1 MRKTLLLAAVA
12 LFATACVSKS
22 EYDRQ
27 LAQAA
32 ALSAEK
38 DSLLSEVVATSQFI
52 GDVSAEL
59 EQVRTNAPMA
69 AREGEME
76 SLSPSEQRAQLL
88 QRVTELTT
96 RIKEAE
102 ASMAA
107 SRRRIGALTAGN
119 AALTAKY
126 DSTIASFQR
135 LVETQKA
142 EVVALVDKVA
152 VLTAE
157 NAQLKEANVQLA
169 SEREVLTADRETLVT
184 EQNTVYW
191 VAGSKAELLAAG
203 IIEQRGGM
211 LGIGR
216 TLVLSR
222 TIDTED
228 FEAVDRRTLGELPL
242 PDSTKS
248 YRIVSPNDLAG
259 LDSPP
264 VGGKFKGSMRISAP
278 ETFWRPSRFL
288 VLVEL

>member
-1 MRKTLLLAAVA
+1 MRKSMLLLAVA

-38 DSLLSEVVATSQFI
+38 DSLLTEVVATSVFI

-59 EQVRTNAPMA
+59 DEVRAGAPVAM
-69 AREGEME
+69 REREME
-76 SLSPSEQRAQLL
+76 FLSPTEQRAQLL
-88 QRVTELTT
+88 QRVSELTA
-96 RIKEAE
+96 RMKEAE
-102 ASMAA
+102 ASVAQ
-107 SRRRIGALTAGN
+107 SRRRIAALTAGN

-126 DSTIASFQR
+126 DSTIASFQQ
-135 LVETQKA
+135 LFAAQKA
-142 EVVALVDKVA
+142 EVVALDDRVA

-157 NAQLKEANVQLA
+157 NTQLKEANMQLA
-169 SEREVLTADRETLVT
+169 SERETLTADRATLVT

-191 VAGSKAELLAAG
+191 VAGTKAQLLSRG
-203 IIEQRGGM
+203 VIQQRGGM

-216 TLVLSR
+216 TLVLARSLD
-222 TIDTED
+222 IAD
-228 FEAVDRRTLGELPL
+228 FTAADRRELGEISLPN
-242 PDSTKS
+242 PNKS

-259 LDSPP
+259 LDSTPP
-264 VGGKFKGSMRISAP
+264 GGKFKGSMRISAP
-278 ETFWRPSRFL
+278 ETFWRTSRFL

>member
-1 MRKTLLLAAVA
+1 MRKTILLAAVA

-22 EYDRQ
+22 EYERQ

-38 DSLLSEVVATSQFI
+38 DSLLAEVVATSQFI
-52 GDVSAEL
+52 GDVNAQL
-59 EQVRTNAPMA
+59 EQVQSNAPVA

-76 SLSPSEQRAQLL
+76 SLSPNEQRAALL

-102 ASMAA
+102 ASMAQ
-107 SRRRIGALTAGN
+107 SRRRIAALTAGN
-119 AALTAKY
+119 ASLTAKY

-135 LVETQKA
+135 LIETQKA
-142 EVVALVDKVA
+142 EAVALMDKVSA
-152 VLTAE
+152 LTAE
-157 NAQLKEANVQLA
+157 NTQLKEANVQLA
-169 SEREVLTADRETLVT
+169 SEREALTTERETLVT

-191 VAGSKAELLAAG
+191 VAGTKAELLERG

-216 TLVLSR
+216 TLVVAR

-228 FEAVDRRTLGELPL
+228 FEAADRRSLGEISLPN
-242 PDSTKS
+242 PTKN

-259 LDSPP
+259 LDSAPA
-264 VGGKFKGSMRISAP
+264 VGKFKGSMRISAP

>member
-1 MRKTLLLAAVA
+1 MRKTMLLAAVA

-52 GDVSAEL
+52 GDVSAQL
-59 EQVRTNAPMA
+59 EQVQSNAPVA
-69 AREGEME
+69 ARAGEME
-76 SLSPSEQRAQLL
+76 SLSPTEQRAQLL
-88 QRVTELTT
+88 QRVTELTA

-102 ASMAA
+102 ASMAQ
-107 SRRRIGALTAGN
+107 SRRRISALTAGN
-119 AALTAKY
+119 ASLTAKY
-126 DSTIASFQR
+126 DSTIASFQQ
-135 LVETQKA
+135 LIETQKA
-142 EVVALVDKVA
+142 EVVALVDQVTA
-152 VLTAE
+152 LTAE
-157 NAQLKEANVQLA
+157 NTQLKEANVQLA
-169 SEREVLTADRETLVT
+169 SEREALTSERENLVT

-191 VAGSKAELLAAG
+191 VAGSKAELLERG

-216 TLVLSR
+216 TLVLAR
-222 TIDTED
+222 TIDTSD
-228 FEAVDRRTLGELPL
+228 FEAADRRELGEIAL
-242 PDSTKS
+242 PDSTKN

-259 LDSPP
+259 LDSTP

>member
-1 MRKTLLLAAVA
+1 MRKTILLAAVA

-59 EQVRTNAPMA
+59 EQVQSNSPVA
-69 AREGEME
+69 ARAGEME
-76 SLSPSEQRAQLL
+76 SLSPTEQRAQLL

-102 ASMAA
+102 ASMAQ
-107 SRRRIGALTAGN
+107 SRRRIAALTAGN
-119 AALTAKY
+119 SSLTAKY
-126 DSTIASFQR
+126 DSTIASFQQ
-135 LVETQKA
+135 LIETQKA
-142 EVVALVDKVA
+142 EVVALVDKVSA
-152 VLTAE
+152 LTAE
-157 NAQLKEANVQLA
+157 NTQLREANTQLA
-169 SEREVLTADRETLVT
+169 TERAALSSDRDYLMS

-191 VAGSKAELLAAG
+191 VAGSKSELLQRG

-216 TLVLSR
+216 TLVLAR

-228 FEAVDRRTLGELPL
+228 FEAADRRALDEIPL
-242 PDSTKS
+242 PDSTKN

-259 LDSPP
+259 LDSTP
-264 VGGKFKGSMRISAP
+264 VGGKFKGSMRIAAP

>member
-1 MRKTLLLAAVA
+1 MRKSILLAAVA

-52 GDVSAEL
+52 GDVTEQL
-59 EQVRTNAPMA
+59 EQVRSNAPVA
-69 AREGEME
+69 TRAGEME
-76 SLSPSEQRAQLL
+76 SLSPTEQRAQLL
-88 QRVTELTT
+88 QRVTELTA

-102 ASMAA
+102 ASMAQ
-107 SRRRIGALTAGN
+107 SRRRISALTAGN
-119 AALTAKY
+119 TSLTAKY
-126 DSTIASFQR
+126 DSTIASFQQ
-135 LVETQKA
+135 LIESQKA
-142 EVVALVDKVA
+142 EVVALVDKVTA
-152 VLTAE
+152 LTAE
-157 NAQLKEANVQLA
+157 NTQLKEANVQLA
-169 SEREVLTADRETLVT
+169 SEREALTVDRDNLVA

-191 VAGSKAELLAAG
+191 VAGTKAELLERG
-203 IIEQRGGM
+203 VIEQRGGM

-216 TLVLSR
+216 TLVLAR

-228 FEAVDRRTLGELPL
+228 FEAADRRALGEIPL

-259 LDSPP
+259 LDSTP

>member
-1 MRKTLLLAAVA
+1 MRNMILLAAVA
-12 LFATACVSKS
+12 LGSAACVSKS

-59 EQVRTNAPMA
+59 EQVRASTPTA
-69 AREGEME
+69 ARPREME
-76 SLSPSEQRAQLL
+76 SLSPTEQRAQLL
-88 QRVTELTT
+88 QRVTELTA

-102 ASMAA
+102 ASMAQ
-107 SRRRIGALTAGN
+107 SRRRIAALTAGN
-119 AALTAKY
+119 SSLAAKF
-126 DSTIASFQR
+126 DSTVASFER
-135 LVETQKA
+135 LIANQKA
-142 EVVALVDKVA
+142 EVVVLVDKVSA
-152 VLTAE
+152 LTAE
-157 NAQLKEANVQLA
+157 NVQLTEANAQLA
-169 SEREVLTADRETLVT
+169 SEREVLTADRETLVA

-191 VAGSKAELLAAG
+191 VAGSKAELLERG

-216 TLVLSR
+216 TLVLAR

-228 FEAVDRRTLGELPL
+228 FQVADRRELAQVEL
-242 PDSTKS
+242 PDSTKD

-259 LDSPP
+259 LDATPA
-264 VGGKFKGSMRISAP
+264 GGKFKGVMRISAP
-278 ETFWRPSRFL
+278 ATFWRPSRFL
-288 VLVEL
+288 VLVEQ

>member
-1 MRKTLLLAAVA
+1 MRKTIRLAAVA

-52 GDVSAEL
+52 GDVSAQL
-59 EQVRTNAPMA
+59 EQVRANAPVA
-69 AREGEME
+69 ARAGEME
-76 SLSPSEQRAQLL
+76 SISPTERRAALL
-88 QRVTELTT
+88 QRVTELTA

-102 ASMAA
+102 ASMAS
-107 SRRRIGALTAGN
+107 SRRRISALTAGN
-119 AALTAKY
+119 SSLTAKY
-126 DSTIASFQR
+126 DSTVASFQQ
-135 LVETQKA
+135 LIETQKA
-142 EVVALVDKVA
+142 EVVALVDRVTA
-152 VLTAE
+152 LTAE
-157 NAQLKEANVQLA
+157 NSQLKEANVQLA
-169 SEREVLTADRETLVT
+169 SEREALTADRETLVA

-191 VAGSKAELLAAG
+191 VAGSRAELLERG

-216 TLVLSR
+216 TLVLAR
-222 TIDTED
+222 TIETED
-228 FEAVDRRTLGELPL
+228 FEAADRRELGELPL

-259 LDSPP
+259 LDSTP
-264 VGGKFKGSMRISAP
+264 VGGKFKGSIRISAP

>member
-1 MRKTLLLAAVA
+1 MRKIILLTAVA

-52 GDVSAEL
+52 GDVNAEL
-59 EQVRTNAPMA
+59 EQVRAGTPTAV
-69 AREGEME
+69 RSGEME
-76 SLSPSEQRAQLL
+76 SLSPTEQRAQLL
-88 QRVTELTT
+88 QRVTELTA
-96 RIKEAE
+96 RVKEAE
-102 ASMAA
+102 ASMAQ
-107 SRRRIGALTAGN
+107 SRRRIAALTAGN
-119 AALTAKY
+119 SSLTAKF
-126 DSTIASFQR
+126 DSTVASFEQ
-135 LVETQKA
+135 LIANQKA
-142 EVVALVDKVA
+142 EVVALVDKVSA
-152 VLTAE
+152 LTAE

-169 SEREVLTADRETLVT
+169 SERESLTADRESLVA

-191 VAGSKAELLAAG
+191 VAGSKAELLARG

-216 TLVLSR
+216 TLVLARS
-222 TIDTED
+222 IDTED
-228 FEAVDRRTLGELPL
+228 FEAADRRQLGEIEL
-242 PDSTKS
+242 PDSTKD

-259 LDSPP
+259 LDSTP
-264 VGGKFKGSMRISAP
+264 VGGKFKGVMRIAAP

-288 VLVEL
+288 VLVEQ

>member
-1 MRKTLLLAAVA
+1 MRKTILLMAVA

-22 EYDRQ
+22 EYERQ

-52 GDVSAEL
+52 GDVNAQL
-59 EQVRTNAPMA
+59 EQVQSNAPVA

-76 SLSPSEQRAQLL
+76 SLSPNEQRAALL

-102 ASMAA
+102 ASMAQ
-107 SRRRIGALTAGN
+107 SRRRIAALTAGN
-119 AALTAKY
+119 ASLTAKY

-135 LVETQKA
+135 LIETQKA
-142 EVVALVDKVA
+142 EAVALMDKVSA
-152 VLTAE
+152 LTAE
-157 NAQLKEANVQLA
+157 NTQLKEANVQLA
-169 SEREVLTADRETLVT
+169 SEREALTSERETLVT

-191 VAGSKAELLAAG
+191 VAGTKAELLERG

-216 TLVLSR
+216 TLVVAR

-228 FEAVDRRTLGELPL
+228 FEAADRRSLGEIALPN
-242 PDSTKS
+242 PAKN

-259 LDSPP
+259 LDSAPAD
-264 VGGKFKGSMRISAP
+264 GKFKGSMRISAP

>member
-1 MRKTLLLAAVA
+1 MRKTILLAAVA

-22 EYDRQ
+22 EYERQ

-38 DSLLSEVVATSQFI
+38 DSLLAEVVATSQFI
-52 GDVSAEL
+52 GDVNAEL
-59 EQVRTNAPMA
+59 EQVQSNAPVA

-76 SLSPSEQRAQLL
+76 SLSPNEQRAALL

-102 ASMAA
+102 ASMAQ
-107 SRRRIGALTAGN
+107 SRRRIAALTAGN
-119 AALTAKY
+119 ASLTAKY

-135 LVETQKA
+135 LIETQKA
-142 EVVALVDKVA
+142 EAVALMDKVSA
-152 VLTAE
+152 LTAE
-157 NAQLKEANVQLA
+157 NTQLKEANVQLA
-169 SEREVLTADRETLVT
+169 SEREALTTERETLVT

-191 VAGSKAELLAAG
+191 VAGTKAELLERG

-216 TLVLSR
+216 TLVVAR

-228 FEAVDRRTLGELPL
+228 FEAADRRSLGEISLPN
-242 PDSTKS
+242 PTKN

-259 LDSPP
+259 LDSAPAD
-264 VGGKFKGSMRISAP
+264 GKFKGSMRISAP

>member
-1 MRKTLLLAAVA
+1 MRKTILLAAVA

-52 GDVSAEL
+52 GDVSAQL

-69 AREGEME
+69 ARDGEME
-76 SLSPSEQRAQLL
+76 SLSPTEQRAALL
-88 QRVTELTT
+88 QRVTELTA

-102 ASMAA
+102 ASMAS
-107 SRRRIGALTAGN
+107 SRRRISALTAGN
-119 AALTAKY
+119 SALTAKY
-126 DSTIASFQR
+126 DSTIASFQQ
-135 LVETQKA
+135 LIETQKA
-142 EVVALVDKVA
+142 EVVALVDRVTA
-152 VLTAE
+152 LTAE
-157 NAQLKEANVQLA
+157 NTQLKEANVQLA
-169 SEREVLTADRETLVT
+169 SEREALTADRETLVA

-191 VAGSKAELLAAG
+191 VAGSKAELLERG

-216 TLVLSR
+216 TLVLAR

-228 FEAVDRRTLGELPL
+228 FEAADRRELGEIPL
-242 PDSTKS
+242 PDSTKN

-259 LDSPP
+259 LDSTP

>member
-1 MRKTLLLAAVA
+1 MRKTILLAAVA

-59 EQVRTNAPMA
+59 EQVRTNAPVA

-76 SLSPSEQRAQLL
+76 SLSPTEQRAALL
-88 QRVTELTT
+88 QRVTELTA

-102 ASMAA
+102 ASMAN
-107 SRRRIGALTAGN
+107 SRRRITALTAGN
-119 AALTAKY
+119 ASLTAKY
-126 DSTIASFQR
+126 DSTIASFQQ
-135 LVETQKA
+135 LIETQKA
-142 EVVALVDKVA
+142 EVVALVDKVTA
-152 VLTAE
+152 LTAE
-157 NAQLKEANVQLA
+157 NTQLKEANVQLA
-169 SEREVLTADRETLVT
+169 SEREALTADRENLVT

-191 VAGSKAELLAAG
+191 VAGTRAELLQRG

-216 TLVLSR
+216 TLVLAR

-228 FEAVDRRTLGELPL
+228 FEAADRRQLGEITLPN
-242 PDSTKS
+242 PAKN

-259 LDSPP
+259 LDSTP

>member
-1 MRKTLLLAAVA
+1 MRKTILLTAVA

-22 EYDRQ
+22 EFDRQ

-59 EQVRTNAPMA
+59 DQVRTGAPVA
-69 AREGEME
+69 ARAGEME
-76 SLSPSEQRAQLL
+76 SLSPTEQRAQLL
-88 QRVTELTT
+88 QRVTELTA
-96 RIKEAE
+96 RMKEAE
-102 ASMAA
+102 ASVAA
-107 SRRRIGALTAGN
+107 SRRRIALLTAGN
-119 AALTAKY
+119 SALTAKY
-126 DSTIASFQR
+126 DSTIAAFQG
-135 LVETQKA
+135 LIEQQKG
-142 EVVALVDKVA
+142 EVVALMDRVTA
-152 VLTAE
+152 LTAE
-157 NAQLKEANVQLA
+157 NTQLKEANVQLA
-169 SEREVLTADRETLVT
+169 SEREALTADRETLVA

-191 VAGSKAELLAAG
+191 VAGSKAELLERG

-228 FEAVDRRTLGELPL
+228 FEAADRRQLGEIAL
-242 PDSTKS
+242 PDSTKN

-259 LDSPP
+259 LDSTP

>member
-1 MRKTLLLAAVA
+1 MRKTVLLTAVA

-27 LAQAA
+27 LAQSA

-59 EQVRTNAPMA
+59 EQVRAGGPVA
-69 AREGEME
+69 ARAGEME
-76 SLSPSEQRAQLL
+76 SLSPTEQRAQLL
-88 QRVTELTT
+88 QRVTELTA
-96 RIKEAE
+96 RMKEAE
-102 ASMAA
+102 ASITQ
-107 SRRRIGALTAGN
+107 SRRRISALTAGN
-119 AALTAKY
+119 GALTAKY
-126 DSTIASFQR
+126 DSTVAAFQQ
-135 LVETQKA
+135 LIEQQKA
-142 EVVALVDKVA
+142 EVVALVDQVSA
-152 VLTAE
+152 LTAE
-157 NAQLKEANVQLA
+157 NTQLKEANRQLA
-169 SEREVLTADRETLVT
+169 SEREELSADRENLVA

-191 VAGSKAELLAAG
+191 VAGSKAELLERG

-216 TLVLSR
+216 TMVLAR
-222 TIDTED
+222 TINADD
-228 FEAVDRRTLGELPL
+228 FEAADRRQLGEIAL

-259 LDSPP
+259 LDSTP
-264 VGGKFKGSMRISAP
+264 VGGKFKGVMRIAAP

>member
-1 MRKTLLLAAVA
+1 MRKSILLAAVA

-52 GDVSAEL
+52 GDVTVQL
-59 EQVRTNAPMA
+59 EQVRTNAPVA
-69 AREGEME
+69 TRAGEME
-76 SLSPSEQRAQLL
+76 SLSPTEQRAQLL
-88 QRVTELTT
+88 QRVTELTA

-102 ASMAA
+102 ASMAQ
-107 SRRRIGALTAGN
+107 SRRRISALTAGN
-119 AALTAKY
+119 ASLTAKY
-126 DSTIASFQR
+126 DSTIASFQQ
-135 LVETQKA
+135 LIETQKA
-142 EVVALVDKVA
+142 EVVALVDKVTA
-152 VLTAE
+152 LTAE
-157 NAQLKEANVQLA
+157 NTQLKEANVQLA
-169 SEREVLTADRETLVT
+169 SEREALTVDRENLVA

-191 VAGSKAELLAAG
+191 VAGTKAELLERG
-203 IIEQRGGM
+203 VIEQRGGM

-216 TLVLSR
+216 TLVLAR

-228 FEAVDRRTLGELPL
+228 FEAADRRALGEIPL

-259 LDSPP
+259 LDSTP
-264 VGGKFKGSMRISAP
+264 VGGKFKGRMRISAP